1 MLELN
6 KASREVS
13 HISLWGES
21 YVVKNEVDECDCVLK
36 EMSYSHGKG

>member
-13 HISLWGES
+13 HISLWGK
-21 YVVKNEVDECDCVLK
+21 VMLLK
-36 EMSYSHGKG
+36 MTWMNVIVF